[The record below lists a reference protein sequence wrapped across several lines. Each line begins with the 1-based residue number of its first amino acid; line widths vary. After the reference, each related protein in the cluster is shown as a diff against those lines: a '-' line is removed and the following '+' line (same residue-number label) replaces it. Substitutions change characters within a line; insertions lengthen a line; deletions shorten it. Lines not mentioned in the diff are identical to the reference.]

1 MRVDSPRRRRG
12 TWQRAFRKAFPLDDR
27 ETTAG
32 PPPTAYRV
40 LLLGF
45 GEFERHALTSYL
57 RLSGSRDPA
66 YQQAEALEQAD
77 FVIADADHP
86 GAIDA
91 VLAAGR
97 VADTVFIGSLAPE
110 RALAWAMRPIDP
122 LQVFRELDAAV
133 ALRKGER
140 PDDDA
145 PLTTS
150 PGDLDAPMRRA
161 GDVNPPTAA
170 LVVDDSEIALR
181 YLQRQ
186 LNAMGLRTETAT
198 NSKQALQLLAQQRY
212 DAVFVDVELGP
223 QSEMDGLALCQHL
236 KTQHRPPGTGLP
248 PKVVIVSAHASPTDR
263 VRGTF
268 AGCDAYLAKPLDDEV
283 LRRQLRQLGLL
294 ADLPSKRSL
303 RKRRSGTSSSGPLP
317 GA

>member
-1 MRVDSPRRRRG
+1 MRVDSPRHARG

-27 ETTAG
+27 DSTAG
-32 PPPTAYRV
+32 PPATAYRV

-66 YQQAEALEQAD
+66 YQQAEAIEQAD

-97 VADTVFIGSLAPE
+97 AADTVFIGSLAPE

-145 PLTTS
+145 PHTTS
-150 PGDLDAPMRRA
+150 PGELDAPMRRA

-170 LVVDDSEIALR
+170 LVIDDSEIALR
-181 YLQRQ
+181 YLETR
-186 LNAMGLRTETAT
+186 LHRMGMRTERAT
-198 NSKQALQLLAQQRY
+198 TSGRALELLSQHGF
-212 DAVFVDVELGP
+212 DFVLLDVELGGA
-223 QSEMDGLALCQHL
+223 SELDGLAVCQQIKRH
-236 KTQHRPPGTGLP
+236 QHPASGGKPPG
-248 PKVVIVSAHASPTDR
+248 VIIVSAHHAELDR
-263 VRGTF
+263 ARGAL
-268 AGCDAYLAKPLDDEV
+268 AGCDAYLGKPVDETV
-283 LRRQLRQLGLL
+283 LLQTLLQLAPR
-294 ADLPSKRSL
+294 
-303 RKRRSGTSSSGPLP
+303 
-317 GA
+317 

>member
-1 MRVDSPRRRRG
+1 M
-12 TWQRAFRKAFPLDDR
+12 DDL

-32 PPPTAYRV
+32 PPPAAYRV

-45 GEFERHALTSYL
+45 GEFERHALASYL
-57 RLSGSRDPA
+57 RLSGSREPA
-66 YQQAEALEQAD
+66 YAQVDALEQAD

-86 GAIDA
+86 GALDA
-91 VLAAGR
+91 VRAASR
-97 VADTVFIGSLAPE
+97 EADTVFIGSLAPE

-133 ALRKGER
+133 ALRRGGQPAAEGPAGAVSGPGE
-140 PDDDA
+140 
-145 PLTTS
+145 
-150 PGDLDAPMRRA
+150 LDAPMRRA
-161 GDVNPPTAA
+161 GDLTPPTAA

-186 LNAMGLRTETAT
+186 LNALGLRTETAT
-198 NSKQALQLLAQQRY
+198 QSKQALQMLGQQRY
-212 DAVFVDVELGP
+212 DVVFIDVELGP
-223 QSEMDGLALCQHL
+223 LSEMDGLALCQHL
-236 KTQHRPPGTGLP
+236 KAQHRPPGTGLA
-248 PKVVIVSAHASPTDR
+248 PKVVIVSAHASPTDQ

-294 ADLPSKRSL
+294 ADQPSKRHL
-303 RKRRSGTSSSGPLP
+303 RRRHGGASNGGPAP
-317 GA
+317 VT

>member
-1 MRVDSPRRRRG
+1 
-12 TWQRAFRKAFPLDDR
+12 LDDR
-27 ETTAG
+27 DTTAG
-32 PPPTAYRV
+32 PPPAAYRV

-57 RLSGSRDPA
+57 RLSASREPA
-66 YQQAEALEQAD
+66 YQQVDALEQAD

-86 GAIDA
+86 GAVD
-91 VLAAGR
+91 VVRAANR
-97 VADTVFIGSLAPE
+97 TAHTVFIGSLAPE
-110 RALAWAMRPIDP
+110 HALAWAMRPIDP

-140 PDDDA
+140 PDSDA
-145 PLTTS
+145 PHTTS

-161 GDVNPPTAA
+161 GDLNPPTAA

-186 LNAMGLRTETAT
+186 LNAIGLRTETAT
-198 NSKQALQLLAQQRY
+198 HSQQALALLAQQRY
-212 DAVFVDVELGP
+212 DVVLVDVDLGP

-236 KTQHRPPGTGLP
+236 KTQHRPPGTGLA
-248 PKVVIVSAHASPTDR
+248 PKVVIVSAHASPTDQ

-303 RKRRSGTSSSGPLP
+303 RKRRSGAGGTDEPAP
-317 GA
+317 EH

>member
-1 MRVDSPRRRRG
+1 M
-12 TWQRAFRKAFPLDDR
+12 
-27 ETTAG
+27 
-32 PPPTAYRV
+32 

-57 RLSGSRDPA
+57 RLSGSRDPRFE
-66 YQQAEALEQAD
+66 QADSIAQAD

-91 VLAAGR
+91 VLVADR
-97 VADTVFIGSLAPE
+97 VPDTVFIGSLAPE

-133 ALRKGER
+133 ALRRGAR
-140 PDDDA
+140 PDHSA
-145 PLTTS
+145 PHTTS
-150 PGDLDAPMRRA
+150 PGELDAPMRRA
-161 GDVNPPTAA
+161 GDLTAPTAA

-186 LNAMGLRTETAT
+186 LNAMGLRTETAAH
-198 NSKQALQLLAQQRY
+198 SKQALQLLSRQRY
-212 DAVFVDVELGP
+212 DVVFLDVDLGP
-223 QSEMDGLALCQHL
+223 QSDMGGLTLCQHL

-248 PKVVIVSAHASPTDR
+248 PKVVIVSAHDSPTDR

-303 RKRRSGTSSSGPLP
+303 RKRHHGSNGQGPATGL
-317 GA
+317 

>member
-1 MRVDSPRRRRG
+1 MPFELPER
-12 TWQRAFRKAFPLDDR
+12 FPLDERDM
-27 ETTAG
+27 TSV
-32 PPPTAYRV
+32 PPPTAHRV

-45 GEFERHALTSYL
+45 GEFERQALSSYL
-57 RLSGSRDPA
+57 RLSGSREPA
-66 YQQAEALEQAD
+66 YEQVDLLEQAD

-91 VLAAGR
+91 VLAAHR
-97 VADTVFIGSLAPE
+97 AADTVFIGSLAPE
-110 RALAWAMRPIDP
+110 QALAWAMRPIDP
-122 LQVFRELDAAV
+122 LQLFRELDAAV
-133 ALRKGER
+133 ALRRGGR
-140 PDDDA
+140 PDRDA
-145 PLTTS
+145 PPTTS
-150 PGDLDAPMRRA
+150 PGHLDAPMRRA

-186 LNAMGLRTETAT
+186 LNALGLRTETAT
-198 NSKQALQLLAQQRY
+198 DSKQALQLLSQQRY
-212 DAVFVDVELGP
+212 DVVFLDVDLGP
-223 QSEMDGLALCQHL
+223 QSEMDGLTLCQHL
-236 KTQHRPPGTGLP
+236 KAQPRPPGTGLA

-283 LRRQLRQLGLL
+283 LRRQLRQFGLL

-303 RKRRSGTSSSGPLP
+303 RRHRNGTDAPL
-317 GA
+317 GR

>member
-1 MRVDSPRRRRG
+1 M
-12 TWQRAFRKAFPLDDR
+12 DDR
-27 ETTAG
+27 DDTAG
-32 PPPTAYRV
+32 LPPTAHRV

-57 RLSGSRDPA
+57 RLSGSRVPA
-66 YQQAEALEQAD
+66 YERADAIEQAD

-91 VLAAGR
+91 VLAADR

-133 ALRKGER
+133 ALRKGGR
-140 PDDDA
+140 PSDDA
-145 PLTTS
+145 PHTTS

-161 GDVNPPTAA
+161 GDLSPPTAA

-186 LNAMGLRTETAT
+186 LNAMGLRTETAMH
-198 NSKQALQLLAQQRY
+198 SKQALQLLAQQRY
-212 DAVFVDVELGP
+212 DVVFLDVELGP

-268 AGCDAYLAKPLDDEV
+268 AGCDAYLTKPLDDEV

-294 ADLPSKRSL
+294 AELPTKRSL
-303 RKRRSGTSSSGPLP
+303 HKRRSAGSSGPSP